1 MKILIVIATKG
12 ELGSISSI
20 KKLQTDFPNLEFLIT
35 GIGMVKT
42 TYFLTDA
49 IQKSKPDFILNIGI
63 CGSFSKQFPIGS
75 IVNVDSEQFADFGID
90 NNGKFIPIHEKD
102 KISSSGILKND
113 FAKKIKLP
121 LVNGITVNTVNGQK
135 KIIKKVIENFHPD
148 VESMEGAAI
157 FYVCLMN
164 KIPFA
169 EIRSVS
175 NFVAPRIESNW
186 NKDLAIE
193 NLSSALPN
201 IISNIQKILK

>member
-49 IQKSKPDFILNIGI
+49 IRKSKPDFILNIGI

>member
-1 MKILIVIATKG
+1 VKILIVIATKG

-49 IQKSKPDFILNIGI
+49 IRKSKPDFILNIGI